1 MQSIYATMPDSTT
14 ASRCGF
20 GGIPGVPVEQH
31 CIDYKG
37 RLKCAGVRHRFNF
50 KMRSRTEETKQDM
63 KIGANSFIW
72 TDSFGVGNFDVL
84 RKVAD
89 AGLDGIEIG
98 LLNPSE
104 FPAGKVGKELQRLG
118 LGCTVC
124 SVLPPGC
131 SLVSA
136 EETARKKGKDY
147 VVSCLEATAEVGGEI
162 LCGPLYAPV
171 GQFTGTRRTPDEWAR
186 SVECWQELSPIAKGL
201 NVEVAIEPL
210 NRFETYFLNTVS
222 DASNFCSAVDHPSVG
237 ILVDTFHANIEE
249 KSIGDA
255 LKAAGAHLKHLHS
268 CESDRGIPGT
278 GNVHW
283 PEFFEAVREHGYDRW
298 LVIESF
304 GFSLGTLSA
313 AASIWRDLAA
323 NPEDIAFQGA
333 AFLRQQIGSPK

>member
-1 MQSIYATMPDSTT
+1 
-14 ASRCGF
+14 
-20 GGIPGVPVEQH
+20 
-31 CIDYKG
+31 
-37 RLKCAGVRHRFNF
+37 
-50 KMRSRTEETKQDM
+50 M

-84 RKVAD
+84 RKVA
-89 AGLDGIEIG
+89 AEGLDGIEIG

-104 FPAGKVGKELQRLG
+104 FPAAAVGKELERLG
-118 LGCTVC
+118 LGCTIC
-124 SVLPPGC
+124 SVLPPDC
-131 SLVSA
+131 SLIA
-136 EETARKKGKDY
+136 ADETARQKGKDY
-147 VVSCLEATAEVGGEI
+147 VVSCLEATAEAGAEI

-171 GQFTGTRRTPDEWAR
+171 GKFTGIRRTRDEWMR
-186 SVECWQELSPIAKGL
+186 SVECWQELSPVAMSL

-222 DASNFCSAVDHPSVG
+222 DAADFCSAVHHPSVG

-249 KSIGDA
+249 KSIGGA
-255 LKAAGAHLKHLHS
+255 LKTAGAYLKHVHS

-283 PEFFEAVREHGYDRW
+283 PEFFNAIREHGYDRW

-304 GFSLGTLSA
+304 GFSLGPLSA

-323 NPEDIAFQGA
+323 DPEDIAFQGA
-333 AFLRQQIGSPK
+333 VYLRQQIGS